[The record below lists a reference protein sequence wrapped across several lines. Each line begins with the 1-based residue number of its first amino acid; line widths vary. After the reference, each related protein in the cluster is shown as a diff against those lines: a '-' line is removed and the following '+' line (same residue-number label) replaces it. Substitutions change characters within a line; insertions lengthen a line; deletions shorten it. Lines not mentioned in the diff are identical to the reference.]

1 MSPLVLGDILGVFV
15 NVLTADA
22 KYPVQDCDKLRL
34 PIQMQLCQKPENFS
48 QFSFPFLQSS

>member
-15 NVLTADA
+15 NVLTADT

-48 QFSFPFLQSS
+48 QFSFPFLQST

>member
-22 KYPVQDCDKLRL
+22 KYSVQDCDKLRL

-48 QFSFPFLQSS
+48 QFSFPFLQST

>member
-1 MSPLVLGDILGVFV
+1 MSPLVLGDILGVCV
-15 NVLTADA
+15 NVLTADT